1 MSLREQIT
9 ADLKEAMKSGDAL
22 RRTVIRGLVAT
33 IRETEQ
39 RNREELVKKALQ
51 KHNVPRPIESDPVTS
66 AEYEKAVQAVIAR
79 ENVEAKSTLDEAG
92 ILTLV
97 QRLVKQRQESI
108 ADAERAGRDDL
119 ASAEQREIEVLEAYL
134 PQQMSREEIEAEARA
149 LIAEVGASDPR
160 DMGRVMGPLMEKLK
174 GRADGKLISEVVR
187 ALLAG

>member
-79 ENVEAKSTLDEAG
+79 EDIEAQSTLDEAG

>member
-79 ENVEAKSTLDEAG
+79 EDIEAQSTLDEAG

-119 ASAEQREIEVLEAYL
+119 ASAEQRELEVLEAYL